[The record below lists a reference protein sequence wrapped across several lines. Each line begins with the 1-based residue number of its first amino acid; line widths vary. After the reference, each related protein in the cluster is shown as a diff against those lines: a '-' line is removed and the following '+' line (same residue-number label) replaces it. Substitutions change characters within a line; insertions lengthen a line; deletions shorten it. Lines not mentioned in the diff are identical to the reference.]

1 MSAGRGATTMTPL
14 AIVVHGGA
22 GAIAPERHARV
33 ADGCAAAAE
42 IGYAIL
48 AAGGRALDAV
58 QAAVRA
64 LEDDPEL
71 NAGTGAVLNRDGTV
85 ELDACLMDGATLAI
99 GGVAAAP
106 DLRNPIDVARAVLD
120 DGEHVLLSGYGAQR
134 FAIERGISPVTTDT
148 LITERSRARWWEEH
162 LRRSGL
168 GDAVQVPEP
177 RDATRG
183 GGGALPASPAGEG
196 RERPPGIEGGTVGA
210 VALDAEGH
218 VAAATSTGGINY
230 KRPGRVGDT
239 PLPGCGTWAD
249 DAGGAASATGDGE
262 AIIRV
267 TLCRALI
274 DRLARGEDPEA
285 AAAAALDELVRRGRG
300 TGGVIAVD
308 PRGTI
313 VAAHASP
320 TMSFAAIR
328 NERRARGVTTTGA
341 SLAALLT

>member
-1 MSAGRGATTMTPL
+1 MTPPL

-33 ADGCAAAAE
+33 AEGCAAAAE
-42 IGYAIL
+42 IGYAVL

-71 NAGTGAVLNRDGTV
+71 NAGTGAVLNRDAAV
-85 ELDACLMDGATLAI
+85 ELDAAIMDGATLAI
-99 GGVAAAP
+99 GGVAALP
-106 DLRNPIDVARAVLD
+106 SIKNPIDVARAVLE
-120 DGEHVLLSGYGAQR
+120 DGEHVLLAGTGAQR
-134 FAIERGISPVTTDT
+134 FAIERGFAPVDPES
-148 LITERSRARWWEEH
+148 LMTERTRARWWDEH
-162 LRRSGL
+162 VRRTTGST
-168 GDAVQVPEP
+168 APPVP
-177 RDATRG
+177 A
-183 GGGALPASPAGEG
+183 
-196 RERPPGIEGGTVGA
+196 EGGTVGA
-210 VALDAEGH
+210 VAVDAAGH

-230 KRPGRVGDT
+230 KRPGRVGDS

-249 DAGGAASATGDGE
+249 DQGGAASATGDGE

-274 DRLARGEDPEA
+274 DRLARGEEPDA
-285 AAAAALDELVRRGRG
+285 AAAAVLDELARRGRG

-308 PRGTI
+308 PRGAI
-313 VAAHASP
+313 VAAHVSP

-328 NERRARGVTTTGA
+328 DDGSGSGPKRAAGVSTSGTRLDRLVT
-341 SLAALLT
+341 